1 MSDADQRPP
10 IEVPHGERS
19 ANPMLDAEFIIAEA
33 MILDLERGMGRIKYR
48 PAAEH
53 AVRSLIAAGWTPPAA
68 TGANDEASRLRALIA
83 TLRAHLDEDNAHM
96 HRMHE
101 AEQAA
106 VLAHQRISMAAMNQ
120 AFSLEKEAAA
130 AVKLRNEP
138 EPTMTYTQIAKGL
151 MKLSDLGKNA
161 AKRDQKRVAKPKS
174 VETVA
179 MTLPGMD
186 DAAERADA
194 EGGR

>member
-1 MSDADQRPP
+1 MDVATQRPP
-10 IEVPHGERS
+10 IEVPHYERS
-19 ANPMLDAEFIIAEA
+19 GNPHMDAEFIIAEA

-68 TGANDEASRLRALIA
+68 AGANDETSRLRALVA
-83 TLRAHLDEDNAHM
+83 ALRAHLDENNIHM

-106 VLAHQRISMAAMNQ
+106 VLAHQRISMSAMNQ

-151 MKLSDLGKNA
+151 HKLSDLGKNA
-161 AKRDQKRVAKPKS
+161 AKRDQKKAVKVKPA
-174 VETVA
+174 ETVA
-179 MTLPGMD
+179 VTLSGLESD
-186 DAAERADA
+186 
-194 EGGR
+194 

>member
-1 MSDADQRPP
+1 MGDTAQRPP

-19 ANPMLDAEFIIAEA
+19 GNPMLDAEFIIAEA

-53 AVRSLIAAGWTPPAA
+53 AVRSLIAAGWTPPASN
-68 TGANDEASRLRALIA
+68 GADDETSRLRMLID
-83 TLRAHLDEDNAHM
+83 TMRAQVNENNAHM

-151 MKLSDLGKNA
+151 RKLSDLGKNA
-161 AKRDQKRVAKPKS
+161 AKRDQKKAVKVKPA
-174 VETVA
+174 ETVA
-179 MTLPGMD
+179 VTLPGLE
-186 DAAERADA
+186 AA
-194 EGGR
+194 G